1 MKSQSNQTAKRS
13 RVAIIF
19 LGIVLVLAA
28 FLVNKWS
35 IELLISSDG
44 EISSL
49 LFIGVIVAFQIGALS
64 AGLRLLWR
72 KPELR
77 FSFSLYGLTVFVLLA
92 GVLLGGFA
100 SAEILN
106 SFTRDSETVKMFH
119 AVNEAEDV
127 NMALMLQLD
136 KLRKSVMNLQLPDY
150 QSSFF
155 FDNRVRVVDLA
166 TENSPSSYKE
176 TLPNVDVSTREW
188 RIAAIELE
196 ANSQEMSLWR
206 PLFDQV
212 AYFEHAKF
220 SIKKGRF
227 LDESHHEFETEI
239 LFSGV
244 ARMKPQGTN
253 GTRKSAIASIKGS
266 QIIHWKKQPSRASA
280 KIETAS
286 DKDAEPTNGKTDSG
300 SHTLRSISVHERES
314 SKSSES
320 TWFITGWHM
329 KSFKTMETQQ
339 STFVEILDAVLS
351 NPEDLAKARRSIHE
365 EMVVKLIKDPK
376 NFKKPHKRFRVHAG
390 ARHPAISVVDLDRDG
405 FDDIYVMARWGENM
419 FFHNRGDGTFEEIAA
434 ELGLNIKDHTTA
446 AIFADFD
453 NDGDTDVFLGRSMER
468 SKYLINEKGKFSDR
482 SAERVDIPMPYLV
495 TSVSAVDYNGD
506 GLLDIYLSTYGDGI
520 SVFSRG
526 RRSYLEKFIERFTD
540 DYLAEYLPPEV
551 AKELHRLR
559 RSSDSHMTYNRYG
572 PPNILLKNV
581 GDGRFEV
588 AKESPALRVFRS
600 TFQATWAD
608 FDGDGDPDVYL
619 ASDFAPN
626 NLIRNDGDGKFVDIT
641 EETGT
646 ADFGFGMGA
655 TWGDYDND
663 GKQDLYVTNMYSKA
677 GRRITSQIPG
687 LDSRF
692 ILGARGNSLFRNT
705 SQGTVYEFNR
715 VSGIEAPALMV
726 EEGGWGWG
734 SQFIDFDNNGYLDIY
749 ALNGFFTAPAGVA
762 IPVDT

>member
-1 MKSQSNQTAKRS
+1 MKLPSNPNVKRS
-13 RVAIIF
+13 RIAVIL
-19 LGIVLVLAA
+19 LGILLVLTAL
-28 FLVNKWS
+28 LVNKWS

-44 EISSL
+44 DISSL
-49 LFIGVIVAFQIGALS
+49 LFMGVIAALQIGALI
-64 AGLRLLWR
+64 AGFRLLWS
-72 KPELR
+72 KPELG
-77 FSFSLYGLTVFVLLA
+77 FSLGLYSITVFVLLA
-92 GVLLGGFA
+92 GVFLGGFA
-100 SAEILN
+100 SLEILN
-106 SFTRDSETVKMFH
+106 SFTRDRQTVKMFH

-127 NMALMLQLD
+127 NMLLMLQLD

-150 QSSFF
+150 QSSTF
-155 FDNRVRVVDLA
+155 FDNQVKIVDLA
-166 TENSPSSYKE
+166 AQNPPSSYTE
-176 TLPNVDVSTREW
+176 FLPNVDVSKREW
-188 RIAAIELE
+188 RIAVNEFE
-196 ANSQEMSLWR
+196 GSSKKMSLWR
-206 PLFDQV
+206 PLFAQV

-244 ARMKPQGTN
+244 ARMKSQGTN
-253 GTRKSAIASIKGS
+253 GTRQFPIASITGS
-266 QIIHWKKQPSRASA
+266 QIIRWKKQPPALA
-280 KIETAS
+280 KTETAL
-286 DKDAEPTNGKTDSG
+286 DKHAEATNGKTESDT
-300 SHTLRSISVHERES
+300 HTLRSISVHERES
-314 SKSSES
+314 SKLNEA

-329 KSFKTMETQQ
+329 KNLETMETQE

-365 EMVVKLIKDPK
+365 EMVVKLIKKVED
-376 NFKKPHKRFRVHAG
+376 FKKPHKRFRVHAG
-390 ARHPAISVVDLDRDG
+390 ARHPGISVVDLDRDG

-453 NDGDTDVFLGRSMER
+453 NDGDTDVFLGRSMGR
-468 SKYLINEKGKFSDR
+468 SKYLINENGKFSDR
-482 SAERVDIPMPYLV
+482 SAEMVDIPMPYLV

-526 RRSYLEKFIERFTD
+526 RRSYLEKFMERFNDTYLE
-540 DYLAEYLPPEV
+540 DYLPEED

-581 GDGRFEV
+581 GGGRFEV
-588 AKESPALRVFRS
+588 AKGSPALRVFRS

-677 GRRITSQIPG
+677 GRRITAQIPG

-705 SQGTVYEFNR
+705 SHGTSYEFKR
-715 VSGIEAPALMV
+715 VSGLEAPELMV
-726 EEGGWGWG
+726 EKGGWGWG
-734 SQFIDFDNNGYLDIY
+734 SQFIDFDNDGYLDIY
-749 ALNGFFTAPAGVA
+749 ALNGFFTAPAEVA
-762 IPVDT
+762 IAVDT

>member
-1 MKSQSNQTAKRS
+1 MKLQSNLNVKRS
-13 RVAIIF
+13 RIAVIL
-19 LGIVLVLAA
+19 LGILLVLTA

-49 LFIGVIVAFQIGALS
+49 LFIGVIVAFQIGALI
-64 AGLRLLWR
+64 AGLSLLWR
-72 KPELR
+72 KPELG
-77 FSFSLYGLTVFVLLA
+77 FSFSLYGITVFVLLA

-100 SAEILN
+100 SAEILS
-106 SFTRDSETVKMFH
+106 SFTRDRQTVKMFH

-127 NMALMLQLD
+127 NMLLMLQLD

-150 QSSFF
+150 QSSSF
-155 FDNRVRVVDLA
+155 FDNHVKVVDLA
-166 TENSPSSYKE
+166 TENPPSSYKE
-176 TLPNVDVSTREW
+176 IFSNVDVGTREW
-188 RIAAIELE
+188 QIAANEFEGNNRRL
-196 ANSQEMSLWR
+196 SLWR
-206 PLFDQV
+206 ALFDQV

-220 SIKKGRF
+220 SIKKGYF
-227 LDESHHEFETEI
+227 LDESHLEFETEV
-239 LFSGV
+239 LFAGV
-244 ARMKPQGTN
+244 ARMKSQGTN
-253 GTRKSAIASIKGS
+253 GTRESPIASIKGS
-266 QIIHWKKQPSRASA
+266 QFIQWKKQPPRTPA
-280 KIETAS
+280 KTETAS
-286 DKDAEPTNGKTDSG
+286 DKQTPSTNGKTDS
-300 SHTLRSISVHERES
+300 SSRTLRSISVHERES
-314 SKSSES
+314 SESNES

-329 KSFKTMETQQ
+329 KSLKTMETEQ
-339 STFVEILDAVLS
+339 STFVETLDDVLS

-419 FFHNRGDGTFEEIAA
+419 FFHNRGDGTFEEVAA
-434 ELGLNIKDHTTA
+434 ELGLNIKDHTTG

-453 NDGDTDVFLGRSMER
+453 NDGDLDVFLGRSMGR
-468 SKYLINEKGKFSDR
+468 SKYLINENGKFSDR
-482 SAERVDIPMPYLV
+482 SAEMVDIPMPYLV
-495 TSVSAVDYNGD
+495 SSVSAVDYNGD
-506 GLLDIYLSTYGDGI
+506 GLLDIHVSTYGDGI
-520 SVFSRG
+520 SVFERG

-540 DYLAEYLPPEV
+540 DYLVEYLPPED

-559 RSSDSHMTYNRYG
+559 RSPDSHMTYNRYG

-581 GDGRFEV
+581 GGGRFEV
-588 AKESPALRVFRS
+588 AKESPELRLFRS

-626 NLIRNDGDGKFVDIT
+626 NMIRNDGDGKFVDIT

-677 GRRITSQIPG
+677 GRRITAQIPG

-705 SQGTVYEFNR
+705 SQGTAYEFKR
-715 VSGIEAPALMV
+715 VSGLEAPALMV
-726 EEGGWGWG
+726 EKGGWGWG
-734 SQFIDFDNNGYLDIY
+734 SQFIDFDNDGYLDIY
-749 ALNGFFTAPAGVA
+749 ALNGFFTAPDEVA